1 MEWVFDT
8 INVSVISSILYIHFC
23 NFGFVFESI
32 PPKRTNKVVVVVVPV
47 VVIVNFIQFEKQ
59 THPSLLQTHYFRCSA
74 AHSESYS
81 SYW

>member
-1 MEWVFDT
+1 MFDT
-8 INVSVISSILYIHFC
+8 ISLSVISSILYIHFC

-32 PPKRTNKVVVVVVPV
+32 PPKCTNKVVVVV

-59 THPSLLQTHYFRCSA
+59 THPALLQTHYFRCSA